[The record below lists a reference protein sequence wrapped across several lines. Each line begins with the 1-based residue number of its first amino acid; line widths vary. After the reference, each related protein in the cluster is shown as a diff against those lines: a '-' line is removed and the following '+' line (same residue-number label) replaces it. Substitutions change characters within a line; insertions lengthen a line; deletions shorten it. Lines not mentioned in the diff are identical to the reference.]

1 MKMFW
6 PMQVCAL
13 LCSAHFARYNAVE
26 VMQSKSTMVFSVM
39 ASKLGNPF
47 PRDRWG
53 REVTQQ
59 EVTTLFFA
67 SSGIPSVTP
76 PIRPALLIWMF
87 PSHTDTHTE
96 TPLLATGWPPACLVF
111 CGLFSLRDFSFGFN
125 SWYVFNCLLQTN
137 LWSSKTDKQGA
148 AQSMLGNC
156 LGLAAPLRP
165 TES

>member
-53 REVTQQ
+53 KEVTQQ

-96 TPLLATGWPPACLVF
+96 RHPCWLLVDLLPAWCFVGCFHSGISVLVLILDMFLIVCCKQTFGVAKRTSKGQLRVCWVIAWGWLH
-111 CGLFSLRDFSFGFN
+111 L
-125 SWYVFNCLLQTN
+125 
-137 LWSSKTDKQGA
+137 
-148 AQSMLGNC
+148 
-156 LGLAAPLRP
+156 
-165 TES
+165 